1 WSALHAEQVYR
12 ADSLGILQTGARWL
26 SMLSLGW
33 LIARWR
39 RARPRSLLDNS
50 PLHDLLG
57 RLMDTRRIDYAL
69 RHGHLHALAV
79 TAS

>member
-1 WSALHAEQVYR
+1 
-12 ADSLGILQTGARWL
+12 
-26 SMLSLGW
+26 MLSLGW

-79 TAS
+79 TASSYASGHHVTFYQCREDIQPWTRTQ